1 MKIGQ
6 NYLKKKT
13 FLHFLG
19 ARTLFAGSKCHDLVV
34 ADAAGT
40 IISGHYDKKLRFW
53 DAYADKC
60 RLELQYNASITSLS
74 YFAGLIKIKIIF
86 SCSSL

>member
-1 MKIGQ
+1 MIFL
-6 NYLKKKT
+6 YL
-13 FLHFLG
+13 LG

-34 ADAAGT
+34 TDAAGT
-40 IISGHYDKKLRFW
+40 IISGHYDKKLRIW
-53 DAYADKC
+53 DTYTDKC

-74 YFAGLIKIKIIF
+74 YFAGLIQIKITF